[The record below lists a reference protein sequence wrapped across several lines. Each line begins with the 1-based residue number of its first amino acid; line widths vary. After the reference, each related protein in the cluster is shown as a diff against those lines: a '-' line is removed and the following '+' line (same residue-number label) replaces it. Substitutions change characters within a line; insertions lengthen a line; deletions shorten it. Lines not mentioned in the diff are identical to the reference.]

1 MFNRSKKNRYSHL
14 LSYLKSS
21 SVSSMKAST
30 ISGAINSAL
39 PTGVNSRGVVSEPP
53 PEWNFISEPRSKSH
67 SLTGVR
73 LLEEGLGLPQMVKK
87 VLKKVPKKVILL
99 KSTEST

>member
-1 MFNRSKKNRYSHL
+1 
-14 LSYLKSS
+14 
-21 SVSSMKAST
+21 MKAST

-73 LLEEGLGLPQMVKK
+73 LLEEGLGLPQVVKK
-87 VLKKVPKKVILL
+87 VLNKVPKKVILL
-99 KSTEST
+99 KSTGESTKKCTQKSAQVKKD

>member
-1 MFNRSKKNRYSHL
+1 
-14 LSYLKSS
+14 
-21 SVSSMKAST
+21 MKAST

-73 LLEEGLGLPQMVKK
+73 LLEEGLGLSLKYSKK
-87 VLKKVPKKVILL
+87 YPKK
-99 KSTEST
+99 